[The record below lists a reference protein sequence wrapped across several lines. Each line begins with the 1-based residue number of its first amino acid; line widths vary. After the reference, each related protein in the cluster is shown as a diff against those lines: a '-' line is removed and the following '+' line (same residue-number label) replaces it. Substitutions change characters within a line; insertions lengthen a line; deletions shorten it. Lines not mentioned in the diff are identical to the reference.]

1 MLLSLVIIVALMFGL
16 FKIIPTTF
24 IPAEDQGYYLGAVSL
39 PEGTSLNNTDEVMT
53 RLAEELK
60 KNPGVSQVMGISGY
74 DILSGGAKSS
84 AATFFVGLDP
94 WSERTSPET
103 SINAEVGMAFK
114 QGAMSYPEASI
125 IAMNPPS
132 LPGLGMVSGFTLQ
145 LLDMSGHTNRSN

>member
-1 MLLSLVIIVALMFGL
+1 MDDSWLCEYVAKLIGKAKLCVTALVIIVALMFGL

-94 WSERTSPET
+94 WSERTSPE
-103 SINAEVGMAFK
+103 K
-114 QGAMSYPEASI
+114 
-125 IAMNPPS
+125 
-132 LPGLGMVSGFTLQ
+132 VSMLK
-145 LLDMSGHTNRSN
+145 LVWHLNKVL